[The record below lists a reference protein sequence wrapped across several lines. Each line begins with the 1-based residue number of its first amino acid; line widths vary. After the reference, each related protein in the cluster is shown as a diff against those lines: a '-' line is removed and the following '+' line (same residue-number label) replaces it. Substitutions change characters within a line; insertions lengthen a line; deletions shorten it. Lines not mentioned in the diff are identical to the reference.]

1 MGILFQREK
10 CFSVN
15 LNQNQTDRET
25 SFQVV
30 AMHMSF
36 LFRYCNVTSS
46 REFFFHMN
54 FARSGLKVICKIT
67 SAILRVSTPTKTSS
81 SFAFAMKQ
89 ISRQSLG
96 HVTRL
101 NYIIDPGVFNY
112 SSMFVSFALK
122 AYVFSSTIGYLQNII
137 GDAKSN
143 VVKYTPL

>member
-112 SSMFVSFALK
+112 SSMFCFFCFKGVRIFVDNRLFIE
-122 AYVFSSTIGYLQNII
+122 YNRRC
-137 GDAKSN
+137 
-143 VVKYTPL
+143 